1 MVAAEAA
8 DGREALEKLAQGDI
22 ELVLSDIRMPG
33 MDGMEFL
40 QELQEQQSR
49 LPVILLS
56 TYNDFEYAQ
65 RGIRYGILDY
75 LMKPVNPE
83 ELASAL
89 AKASLVLE
97 RRCETEGSENAQ
109 QRLAVNSLPEY
120 FQHTEVPSK
129 LILEI
134 CQFVVSHDG
143 QVTLE
148 QVAEELGISHDYAS
162 RIFRKKTGLSFVE
175 YATRQKMITAQKMLA
190 SGQYKNYEVSASLG
204 YKTVDYFS
212 QLFKKYTG
220 KTPLEYRQSVRKE
233 EKS

>member
-75 LMKPVNPE
+75 LMNVF
-83 ELASAL
+83 LCIL
-89 AKASLVLE
+89 
-97 RRCETEGSENAQ
+97 RI
-109 QRLAVNSLPEY
+109 
-120 FQHTEVPSK
+120 
-129 LILEI
+129 LILLVECMKSI
-134 CQFVVSHDG
+134 KLFFYLQNQTILFLFHLDLFLKF
-143 QVTLE
+143 LE
-148 QVAEELGISHDYAS
+148 LC
-162 RIFRKKTGLSFVE
+162 
-175 YATRQKMITAQKMLA
+175 RQLVMP
-190 SGQYKNYEVSASLG
+190 
-204 YKTVDYFS
+204 YF
-212 QLFKKYTG
+212 YN
-220 KTPLEYRQSVRKE
+220 
-233 EKS
+233 